1 MKRLIEQRVPLVRQD
16 IAACQT
22 VRSCLGHS
30 WAGATHSSYDDG
42 CPETRSAALH
52 DAWQKQLPCP
62 ILVVD
67 GTAPLAEN
75 AARMEEL
82 LCSAN

>member
-16 IAACQT
+16 IAARQT

-30 WAGATHSSYDDG
+30 WAGATRSSYDDG
-42 CPETRSAALH
+42 GPETRSPALH
-52 DAWQKQLPCP
+52 DAGQKRLPCP
-62 ILVVD
+62 ILVAD